1 MMRLSCAYYKDSC
14 GDRYCWV
21 FSGKRLPPWM
31 RVGCDSCTRGLS
43 FISLVGFLLA
53 LLDCSLDAGPVD
65 MRGGRVCAMRNI
77 SNCPTFSSCFESISI
92 GPTFVPSFRVLENLI
107 QGSFSPLRP
116 CSWFAHLSL
125 SITYCWSVV
134 GDHEHVFKDLQ
145 AHVAVLSFS
154 FLSLLPTSPFLA
166 FPVPKL

>member
-1 MMRLSCAYYKDSC
+1 
-14 GDRYCWV
+14 
-21 FSGKRLPPWM
+21 M

-77 SNCPTFSSCFESISI
+77 I
-92 GPTFVPSFRVLENLI
+92 
-107 QGSFSPLRP
+107 
-116 CSWFAHLSL
+116 
-125 SITYCWSVV
+125 